1 MKASGFSCCNLPF
14 NSLAFKI
21 ITCQF
26 KVVREEHGSFC
37 LSCSRVALSMS
48 PSHLRI
54 LETLQPP
61 SSAPVLFHH
70 LPLDVLSGRV
80 GFTSSMSPSGQCFVC
95 CFSCLFTLWIPS

>member
-37 LSCSRVALSMS
+37 LSCSRVALS
-48 PSHLRI
+48 I
-54 LETLQPP
+54 
-61 SSAPVLFHH
+61 
-70 LPLDVLSGRV
+70 
-80 GFTSSMSPSGQCFVC
+80 
-95 CFSCLFTLWIPS
+95 